1 MGALGR
7 ERNKFRGN
15 TDNSGHEKTYND
27 TKEKFKEKNYSKYLQ
42 RGQENI
48 MHK

>member
-42 RGQENI
+42 RSRKHNA
-48 MHK
+48 

>member
-27 TKEKFKEKNYSKYLQ
+27 TKEKFKEKTTV
-42 RGQENI
+42 NI
-48 MHK
+48 FREVKKT